1 MKLSIKLISLILLLS
16 TSSLWAETSDFI
28 KRAIVTS
35 AIESREP
42 VDNLDTVSGLDK
54 VYFFTEVINSANT
67 MITHRWFLNG
77 KLEAEVVLK
86 IGSDRWRTYSSKN
99 LVYPNHAGNW
109 QVEAVDQDNQVIGS
123 AIFIVEN

>member
-28 KRAIVTS
+28 KRAVVTS
-35 AIESREP
+35 AVESREP
-42 VDNLDTVSGLDK
+42 IDNLDTVNGLDK
-54 VYFFTEVINSANT
+54 VYFYTEVTNSANT

-86 IGSDRWRTYSSKN
+86 IGSDRWRPYLSKN
-99 LVYPNHAGNW
+99 LFYPAHIAYCH
-109 QVEAVDQDNQVIGS
+109 VEAVDNINQVIGS
-123 AIFIVEN
+123 AFFSVSN